1 STVRDRLQVAETN
14 CKVLRA
20 KIDEVNDVLRNN
32 PDLSREYVK
41 KRDELRG
48 RKGLTNNTQIQITP
62 KHKK

>member
-1 STVRDRLQVAETN
+1 MRDRLQQAETN

-48 RKGLTNNTQIQITP
+48 RKGLTNNSHTQVAP